1 MSEVGGVA
9 FDWCAAHTRL
19 VEAYHN
25 VLAGKTVRGVR
36 YRNGE
41 EERETTFS
49 PTNVTELRLAIR
61 EARDNCAKAN
71 GRPTRFAIQG
81 GPRTRGR
88 GIY

>member
-1 MSEVGGVA
+1 MSEVGGQT
-9 FDWCAAHTRL
+9 FDWCAAHARL
-19 VEAYHN
+19 VEAYHA
-25 VLAGKTVRGVR
+25 VLAGKTVRSVR

-41 EERETTFS
+41 EERETSFS
-49 PTNVTELRLAIR
+49 PSNVAELRAAIR

-81 GPRTRGR
+81 GPRTRMR